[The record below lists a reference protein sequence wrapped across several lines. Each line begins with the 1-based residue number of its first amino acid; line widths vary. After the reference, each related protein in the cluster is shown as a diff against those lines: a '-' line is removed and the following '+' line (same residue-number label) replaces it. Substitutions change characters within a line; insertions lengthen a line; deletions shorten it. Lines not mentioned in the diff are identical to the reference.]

1 MALNILI
8 EASGSL
14 VSGYMIDAIQRAGHR
29 AIASDIDAQAVG
41 RHLADDFIQVPS
53 ATDPDLWPRL
63 ESLLIEH
70 RIDMVIPSIDETLLG
85 WATRK
90 RALAHTGITICLS
103 DEAVIQ
109 TFSDKWLSYQF
120 FRAHD
125 IPTPNSSL
133 EQLYPMIKPRF
144 GRGGRGVGIASNP
157 IEMTGLLSQE
167 VVQGTEYTVD
177 VLCAPSGA
185 PIYIVPR
192 RRIGVR
198 DGKSTGGVVECRAD
212 IMHIVR
218 RLCESAHF
226 IGPINV
232 QCFVQFDGTVTVI
245 EVNPRIAGGMALGFA
260 ATENWIPLLCRMFR
274 NGEVP
279 APREVRDG
287 LRMHRY
293 YAEIFVPAD

>member
-14 VSGYMIDAIQRAGHR
+14 VCGYMIDAIQRAGHR
-29 AIASDIDAQAVG
+29 AVASDIDAQAVG
-41 RHLADDFIQVPS
+41 RHLADDFMQVPS
-53 ATDPDLWPRL
+53 ANDSDLWPRI
-63 ESLLIEH
+63 ESMLIEH

-85 WATRK
+85 WAARK
-90 RALAHTGITICLS
+90 HDLAHTGITICLS

-133 EQLYPMIKPRF
+133 EQLYPMVKPRF
-144 GRGGRGVGIASNP
+144 GRGGRGVGIASNA
-157 IEMTGLLSQE
+157 IDMSGLLSQE

-177 VLCAPSGA
+177 VLCSPSGA
-185 PIYIVPR
+185 PVYIVPR

-198 DGKSTGGVVECRAD
+198 DGKSTGGIVECRD
-212 IMHIVR
+212 DVIRVVR
-218 RLCESAHF
+218 RLCESTHF

-232 QCFVQFDGTVTVI
+232 QCFVQHDGTVTVI

-274 NGEVP
+274 NGEAP
-279 APREVRDG
+279 APRAVRDG

-293 YAEIFVPAD
+293 YAEIFVSAD